1 MPFLPV
7 STNDQYEGSPAAA
20 YFLGLT
26 AVLTIIPGL
35 IHTLLPDGGAGVI
48 AGLDLS
54 HNPSLI
60 IGMFAWVGAVQVPHG
75 IAVLLVA
82 LRYRTFV
89 PLFLALTLLERALV
103 ALAGWVLKP
112 PASGHHPPEHYAS
125 VIVLPLLAFFLAR
138 SLSRQP
144 KA

>member
-1 MPFLPV
+1 MPFLPA

-89 PLFLALTLLERALV
+89 PLFLALTLLERVLV
-103 ALAGWVLKP
+103 VLAGWVLKP

-125 VIVLPLLAFFLAR
+125 VIVLPLLALFLAL
-138 SLSRQP
+138 SLRRQR
-144 KA
+144 AA